1 MLGELIEGMLARDG
15 LAEMRQ
21 HLIKHE
27 AQFVLSLMPKLV
39 FDIGE

>member
-1 MLGELIEGMLARDG
+1 MLSELIEGMRARDEFV
-15 LAEMRQ
+15 EMRQ
-21 HLIKHE
+21 HLVEHE

>member
-1 MLGELIEGMLARDG
+1 MLGELIKGMFTSDS